1 MDNYKSERFVY
12 FDLETIPSQSPAYLE
27 RCLGKVK
34 PPAAIKKPESI
45 EKWYAE
51 SAENAAQEMF
61 EKSSFDGG
69 RGHICTIA
77 WAKNDGEIKCFHA
90 ASLEDEKPLLA
101 AFFNDLDPY
110 HSEILVG
117 HNIVGFDIGFL
128 RKRAVSLGVKLP
140 GPTVFPRDPK
150 PWDKKI
156 KDTMFMWAGSNNRVA
171 LDELC
176 DILGIQGKDG
186 FDGSMVADAWRN
198 GEHARIAEYCQ
209 DDVMRVR
216 EIHKRFMAVDW

>member
-1 MDNYKSERFVY
+1 MDNYQNETFVY

-34 PPAAIKKPESI
+34 PPASIKKPESI

-51 SAENAAQEMF
+51 SAETAEQDMF
-61 EKSSFDGG
+61 DKSSFDGG

-90 ASLEDEKPLLA
+90 ATLEEEKPLLT

-110 HSEILVG
+110 HSQTLIG
-117 HNIVGFDIGFL
+117 HNIIGFDIGFL
-128 RKRAVSLGVKLP
+128 RKRAVALGVKLP
-140 GPTVFPRDPK
+140 GRTTFPRDPK
-150 PWDKKI
+150 PWDKNL
-156 KDTMFMWAGSNNRVA
+156 KDTMIMCAGGGKTVA

-176 DILGIQGKDG
+176 DIMWVKGKDG

-198 GEHARIAEYCQ
+198 GEHGKIAEYCQ

>member
-1 MDNYKSERFVY
+1 METFVY

-34 PPAAIKKPESI
+34 PPASIKKPESI
-45 EKWYAE
+45 DKWYAE
-51 SAENAAQEMF
+51 SAETAAQDMF
-61 EKSSFDGG
+61 DKSSFDGG

-90 ASLEDEKPLLA
+90 ATLEEEKPLLT

-110 HSEILVG
+110 HSEYLVG
-117 HNIVGFDIGFL
+117 HNIIGFDIGFL
-128 RKRAVSLGVKLP
+128 RKRAVALGVKLP
-140 GPTVFPRDPK
+140 GPTTFPRDPK

-156 KDTMFMWAGSNNRVA
+156 KDTMFMWAGSGNRVA

-176 DILGIQGKDG
+176 DIMGIKGKDG

-198 GEHARIAEYCQ
+198 GEHGKIAEYCQ

>member
-1 MDNYKSERFVY
+1 MGNYQNETFVY

-34 PPAAIKKPESI
+34 PPASIKKPESI
-45 EKWYAE
+45 DKWYAE
-51 SAENAAQEMF
+51 SAETAAQDMF
-61 EKSSFDGG
+61 DKSSFDGG

-90 ASLEDEKPLLA
+90 ATLEEEKPLLT

-110 HSEILVG
+110 HSQTLIG
-117 HNIVGFDIGFL
+117 HNIIGFDIGFM
-128 RKRAVSLGVKLP
+128 RKRAVALGVKLP
-140 GPTVFPRDPK
+140 GRTTFPRDPK
-150 PWDKKI
+150 PWDKNL
-156 KDTMFMWAGSNNRVA
+156 KDTMIMWAGGGKTVA

-176 DILGIQGKDG
+176 DIMGIKGKDG

-198 GEHARIAEYCQ
+198 GEHGKIAEYCQ

>member
-1 MDNYKSERFVY
+1 METFVY

-34 PPAAIKKPESI
+34 PPASIKKPESI
-45 EKWYAE
+45 DKWYAE
-51 SAENAAQEMF
+51 SAVTAAQDMF
-61 EKSSFDGG
+61 DKSSFDGG

-90 ASLEDEKPLLA
+90 ATLEEEKPLLT

-110 HSEILVG
+110 HSQTLIG
-117 HNIVGFDIGFL
+117 HNIIGFDIGFM
-128 RKRAVSLGVKLP
+128 RKRAVALGVKLP
-140 GPTVFPRDPK
+140 GRTTFPRDPK
-150 PWDKKI
+150 PWDKNL
-156 KDTMFMWAGSNNRVA
+156 KDTMIMWAGGGKTFA

-176 DILGIQGKDG
+176 DIMGIKGKDG

-198 GEHARIAEYCQ
+198 GEHAKIAEYCQ